1 MQGKIRK
8 IMNEV
13 FILRPW
19 GFVVFLL
26 IGISV
31 FFVVTTKIH
40 IPVYRTVETTAVREG
55 GMIRVDLHK
64 NSFEAGTP
72 VFLYESRDDHL
83 EKVAKYKVEQGCP
96 LIEEGD
102 KLPVSGK
109 VYLDIQIGDIS
120 LLRHILTE
128 GGNI

>member
-1 MQGKIRK
+1 MQGKVRK

-19 GFVVFLL
+19 GFVAFLL

-31 FFVVTTKIH
+31 FFIVTTRIQ

-55 GMIRVDLHK
+55 DIIRVDLHK
-64 NSFEAGTP
+64 NTFEAGTA

-83 EKVAKYKVEQGCP
+83 EKVTAYKVQQGCL
-96 LIEEGD
+96 LIEESD

-109 VYLDIQIGDIS
+109 VYVDIQTSDIS
-120 LLRHILTE
+120 LLRHIVTE